1 VRSIR
6 DIVGNTFV
14 IQSPKKP
21 AQYLLNAV
29 NNFMVTERENVKN
42 MTVEQFETQK
52 KSVWTQLSVKA
63 VNQRQ
68 DFDKA
73 WAQIA
78 NHKYQ
83 FTIQADSLRLLEEI
97 TLDDFKQHFEKT
109 FFSAST
115 ARLDFALITE
125 KHFADNE
132 KIDHE
137 IFK

>member
-1 VRSIR
+1 
-6 DIVGNTFV
+6 
-14 IQSPKKP
+14 
-21 AQYLLNAV
+21 
-29 NNFMVTERENVKN
+29 M
-42 MTVEQFETQK
+42 
-52 KSVWTQLSVKA
+52 KA

-78 NHKYQ
+78 NHKHQ
-83 FTIQADSLRLLEEI
+83 FTYQDDCLKLLEEI
-97 TLDDFKQHFEKT
+97 TLDDFKQHFERV

-137 IFK
+137 IFKLLKRVDAPDSIIAYQKGQQLFKDAVKSEFIK